1 MPNIIANSVSQYD
14 YKREVTSTEGKGG
27 VTQSAQTLEKAQSVK
42 EQQVIDKTELVSRVE
57 NLNQLVKRNL
67 EFSVDSNTG
76 QQVLRV
82 IDSETGDVVRQI
94 PSDQI
99 LHVISQVQKA
109 KEGMLQGVLLDD
121 KV

>member
-1 MPNIIANSVSQYD
+1 MPNITTNLVSHYD
-14 YKREVTSTEGKGG
+14 YKREVTSAEGKGG
-27 VTQSAQTLEKAQSVK
+27 VTKSLQNSEQVQSAK
-42 EQQVIDKTELVSRVE
+42 EPQAIDPTELVSRVE

-67 EFSVDSNTG
+67 EFSVDNNTG

-82 IDSETGDVVRQI
+82 IDSDSGEVVRQI

-99 LHVISQVQKA
+99 LHIISQVQKA
-109 KEGMLQGVLLDD
+109 KDGMLQGVLLDD